1 MPLTMAPVVSSGAEM
16 VTDPAVG
23 TRALNVNKSKL
34 DASEPAPKSSVRTY
48 SATADGLKVVIHT
61 SRASGEAHD
70 MSASFSYD
78 GKPHRTTGSED
89 YDTVAVTRTG
99 PNDSKSDFVKG
110 GKVIGHL
117 TRSIS
122 KDGKTMAIT
131 TDMINAKGAK
141 DPRRRRVRPPISL
154 KEPTDECKESAVS
167 GIDAGAAGADGD
179 AGGDSGG

>member
-1 MPLTMAPVVSSGAEM
+1 MNFKATLCATALLNAVLALPLTMAPLVSTAAEM
-16 VTDPAVG
+16 AADPAVG
-23 TRALNVNKSKL
+23 SWALNVNKSKL

-61 SRASGEAHD
+61 IKASGEAHD

-78 GKPHRTTGSED
+78 GKPHPASGSED

-122 KDGKTMAIT
+122 KDGKTMTIT
-131 TDMINAKGAK
+131 TDMTSAKGTHIH
-141 DPRRRRVRPPISL
+141 DV
-154 KEPTDECKESAVS
+154 AVY
-167 GIDAGAAGADGD
+167 DRQ
-179 AGGDSGG
+179 